1 MIASRSLCIRTLV
14 ACAWFCYGCQS
25 QNAGDAITLAPTLE
39 ELPSIPE
46 TERVLPA
53 KVGVEGAPIAPRRRL
68 VPPMEPPQLTQEEKV
83 ALGLDKPDPIADL
96 LASYPPRPDPARGVS
111 PQDTGF
117 SAAIYGRAGGLI
129 GTEADSRRSY
139 RDLVDAVPA
148 GTLPFPR
155 FGAMSYPFWERV
167 RLVGERSGVEIG
179 EDSARRGAGKHER
192 VDD

>member
-1 MIASRSLCIRTLV
+1 MIAFRRLCIPALV
-14 ACAWFCYGCQS
+14 ACAWFACGCQG
-25 QNAGDAITLAPTLE
+25 QKAAITPAPTLE
-39 ELPSIPE
+39 ELPSIRA
-46 TERVLPA
+46 TERVIPA
-53 KVGVEGAPIAPRRRL
+53 KVAVEGAPIAPRRLL
-68 VPPMEPPQLTQEEKV
+68 VPPLELPQLTQEEKV
-83 ALGLDKPDPIADL
+83 ALGLDKPDPFADL

-117 SAAIYGRAGGLI
+117 TAAIYGRAGGQI